1 MKTILSLL
9 FSIALLAS
17 NLSFAQTKP
26 DTVKTTELK
35 ELALEYKKPKIIR
48 KADRIEFNVEN
59 TILSSSNAWE
69 IVKRSP
75 NVQTSADQLSVRGS
89 QSIIVTIN
97 DKRVSLTG
105 EELKSLL
112 QNMNGS
118 DIKSVEVITSPPA
131 KYEASGSAVINIK
144 MKMNRTKGY
153 KGSVNI
159 GYEQG
164 IYARENIGIS
174 QYYKAGKFAL
184 SGSYQFGTG
193 IYYNEIK
200 EVINYPEQHQQ
211 WENILHRK
219 NKRDAEHTY
228 RFNADYAI
236 DSLNTLSLGADG
248 YIAQKNHALYNVP
261 TYIYTADKNLQ
272 SYFVTQNNRQTPNST
287 INYNVQYEHRS
298 SSREKLTTS
307 AAYTDYHYETS
318 QDVKTDYFMIDP
330 RSQRFLTGN
339 EQHIRIFTA
348 QMDYSTNKQWANFET
363 GLKYSLVKAVNNLD
377 FLRDINGEL
386 NNDPLLSN
394 IFRYD
399 EKVLAGYVSA
409 GKDWKSWS
417 IKTGLRAEL
426 TSVGGSSI
434 HPEQKNVQR
443 YFNIFPTLF
452 IQDKLSENHQLSF
465 SYGRRITRPVYN
477 YLNPSKSYFSPNSYL
492 IGDVELKPAISNQ
505 LSMTYSYKNK
515 YAAELYYIHEK
526 NPTSQLTIQDNVN
539 NILIQKI
546 TNIPGNDYS
555 GLSLSASF
563 DPAPWW
569 SVNLQGGP
577 VLQLNDFIFSDGSR
591 LKKQKWGANGSADM
605 QFTLSKKSGL
615 TADINFMFNTSRLQ
629 GPAVAGSTSNLSL
642 GMRKKL
648 FADRAEITLSLQDI
662 YRGEKFKVTSFYK
675 DQNNYYT
682 YYGDTQRF
690 RLSFKYNFGK
700 NTIKARETKQKTDE
714 QQRL

>member
-1 MKTILSLL
+1 MKTILL
-9 FSIALLAS
+9 FSIVLLS
-17 NLSFAQTKP
+17 NYSFAQTQP
-26 DTVKTTELK
+26 DTIKTTELK
-35 ELALEYKKPKIIR
+35 ELSLEYKKPKIIR

-59 TILSSSNAWE
+59 TILSSNNAWE

-97 DKRVSLTG
+97 DKKVSLTG
-105 EELKSLL
+105 DELKSLL

-118 DIKSVEVITSPPA
+118 DIKSVEVITNPPA

-144 MKMNRTKGY
+144 MKINTAKGY
-153 KGSVNI
+153 KGSINA

-174 QYYKAGKFAL
+174 QYYKTGKFAL

-193 IYYNEIK
+193 IYYNEIR
-200 EVINYPEQHQQ
+200 EVINYPEQLQQ

-219 NKRDAEHTY
+219 NRRDAEHTY

-236 DSLNTLSLGADG
+236 DSLNTLSFGIDG

-261 TYIYTADKNLQ
+261 TYIYTHDKQLE
-272 SYFVTQNNRQTPNST
+272 SYFVTQNNRLTPNST
-287 INYNVQYEHRS
+287 VNYNLQYDHQFS
-298 SSREKLTTS
+298 SKEKLTTT
-307 AAYTDYHYETS
+307 ATYTDYHYETS
-318 QDVKTDYFMIDP
+318 QDVKTDYFITDP
-330 RSQRFLTGN
+330 RSQRFLTDN
-339 EQHIRIFTA
+339 EQHIRIFTVR
-348 QMDYSTNKQWANFET
+348 MDYSNNKQWADFET
-363 GLKYSLVKAVNNLD
+363 GFKYSRVKAENNLD
-377 FLRDINGEL
+377 FSRDMNGEL

-399 EKVLAGYVSA
+399 EKVFAGYVSA

-417 IKTGLRAEL
+417 IKAGLRAEL
-426 TSVGGSSI
+426 TSVDGNSV
-434 HPEQKNVQR
+434 HPEQENNQR
-443 YFNIFPTLF
+443 YFNFFPTFF
-452 IQDKLSENHQLSF
+452 IQNKASESHLLSF
-465 SYGRRITRPVYN
+465 SYGRRITRPAYN

-492 IGDVELKPAISNQ
+492 IGDVGLKPAISDQ

-546 TNIPGNDYS
+546 TNIPGNDYF

-577 VLQLNDFIFSDGSR
+577 ALQLNHFIFSDGSS
-591 LKKQKWGANGSADM
+591 LKKQRWGAYGNADM
-605 QFTLSKKSGL
+605 QLTLSKQSGL

-629 GPAVAGSTSNLSL
+629 GPAVAGSTCNLSL
-642 GMRKKL
+642 GIKKKL
-648 FADRAEITLSLQDI
+648 FSDRAEITLSLQDI

-675 DQNNYYT
+675 DQNNFYT

-700 NTIKARETKQKTDE
+700 NTLKGKEVKQKTDE